1 LTRTKKIL
9 LFGLVIAASILVAI
23 SCAPQAEEEPE
34 EVEQEEEEVEV
45 IEEELE
51 EDETLDEDEEEKDEN
66 EKNEDK
72 ATENTGTGVSTDST
86 FKHEVDIKTDG
97 EIKEGVGEEWWKE
110 ENRNGD
116 EWWKSD

>member
-1 LTRTKKIL
+1 MTRTKKIL
-9 LFGLVIAASILVAI
+9 LFGLVIATTILVAI

-34 EVEQEEEEVEV
+34 EVEPEEEEVEA

-51 EDETLDEDEEEKDEN
+51 EDEAPDEEEEDKDEN
-66 EKNEDK
+66 GNNDEK
-72 ATENTGTGVSTDST
+72 TPENSSTGTSTDST
-86 FKHEVDIKTDG
+86 FKHDVNIRTDG

-110 ENRNGD
+110 DKKNGD